1 MSSGILWWAAVHR
14 TPGAYMKSPS
24 FCMLIE
30 NRPYFL
36 FASAAPTDVPG
47 PLPSPPPPSHPTDRY
62 GLSKFQN
69 CRSKPLPHPGM
80 LVEIAPPTSDQS
92 SFLMTS
98 QISAVSRPLAIGLES
113 QAYEAS
119 SRARSISLAFAS
131 VNF

>member
-1 MSSGILWWAAVHR
+1 
-14 TPGAYMKSPS
+14 MKSPS

-36 FASAAPTDVPG
+36 FASAAPTEVPG
-47 PLPSPPPPSHPTDRY
+47 PLPSPPPPSQPTDRY

-69 CRSKPLPHPGM
+69 WRSKPLPHPGT

-98 QISAVSRPLAIGLES
+98 QISAVRRPFEIGLAS
-113 QAYEAS
+113 QANDAS
-119 SRARSISLAFAS
+119 RRARSISLALAS
-131 VNF
+131 MNVLRRSSKTR